1 MRTDEFWALL
11 GVDKF
16 GRAACEPLN
25 CGAGLAIEDEHGSSE
40 DSYMLV
46 LEDVTAKGFRDF
58 LSALAATGRAETFRR
73 EFNGN
78 IFAEFKNGDRIIY
91 TYLTAEKQ
99 QARIILD
106 NSSCP
111 LAEMN
116 DTEADVRGDTALM

>member
-73 EFNGN
+73 S
-78 IFAEFKNGDRIIY
+78 
-91 TYLTAEKQ
+91 LTA
-99 QARIILD
+99 I
-106 NSSCP
+106 SSP
-111 LAEMN
+111 SLRTA
-116 DTEADVRGDTALM
+116 TALSIHISPPRSSRQG